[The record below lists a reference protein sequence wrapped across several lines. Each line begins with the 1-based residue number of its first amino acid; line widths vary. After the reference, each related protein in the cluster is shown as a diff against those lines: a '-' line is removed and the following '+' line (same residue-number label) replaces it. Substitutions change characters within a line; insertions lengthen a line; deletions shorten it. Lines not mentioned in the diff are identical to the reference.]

1 MLISPR
7 PLSRENLLELSEE
20 MPVSQGKLALGFS
33 TNVTINQSSDDC
45 YTAIMLNEIL
55 GGSASSK
62 LFLNVREKLSLCY
75 YCSSSYSIYSGVI
88 LISSGFEVKNYEIAR
103 KAIFEQIDDI
113 KQGKISNAE
122 FFAAQRSLVSS
133 YRQLYD
139 SPFDLQ
145 AFFGDRALFGISDNI
160 DDTVAKLLSVTKDD
174 IIRVASNIKFES
186 SYFINCI
193 QNSEDSEEMEGQ
205 DE

>member
-1 MLISPR
+1 
-7 PLSRENLLELSEE
+7 
-20 MPVSQGKLALGFS
+20 MPVTQGKLALGFS
-33 TNVTINQSSDDC
+33 TGVTVSKDSDDV

-75 YCSSSYSIYSGVI
+75 YCSSSYSIYSGVM

-103 KAIFEQIDDI
+103 KAIFAQLDDI
-113 KQGKISNAE
+113 RQGKISDVE
-122 FFAAQRSLVSS
+122 FWAAQRSITSS

-145 AFFGDRALFGISDNI
+145 AFFGDRSLFGINDNI
-160 DDTVAKLLSVTKDD
+160 EDTVSKLLSVTKKNIVDLAN
-174 IIRVASNIKFES
+174 RIKFEA
-186 SYFINCI
+186 SYFIKGTRSTDVE
-193 QNSEDSEEMEGQ
+193 NSDNTEELYE
-205 DE
+205 

>member
-1 MLISPR
+1 
-7 PLSRENLLELSEE
+7 

-33 TNVTINQSSDDC
+33 TGAVASADNDVS

-75 YCSSSYSIYSGVI
+75 YCSSSYSNFSGVM
-88 LISSGFEVKNYEIAR
+88 LISSGFEFKNYEVAR
-103 KAIFEQIDDI
+103 KAIFEQIEDI
-113 KQGKISNAE
+113 KNGKISDAE
-122 FFAAQRSLVSS
+122 FLAAQRSITSS

-145 AFFGDRALFGISDNI
+145 AFFGDRALFGITDGI
-160 DDTVAKLLSVTKDD
+160 EEAIEKILAVTKKD
-174 IIRVASNIKFES
+174 ISALASNIKHES
-186 SYFINCI
+186 SYFIEGLE
-193 QNSEDSEEMEGQ
+193 SFDAEEEQ